1 MMFIELNDGR
11 QINLTH
17 ISTIEI
23 DDSDVVFYP
32 AKGSLDGI
40 REHFDTV
47 EDAQDRFDE
56 LQNNLIN

>member
-1 MMFIELNDGR
+1 MMFLELNDGR

-23 DDSDVVFYP
+23 DGSDIVYNT

-40 REHFDTV
+40 REHFGT
-47 EDAQDRFDE
+47 EEEAQERFNY
-56 LQNNLIN
+56 LQENLLN

>member
-11 QINLTH
+11 QITLTH

-40 REHFDTV
+40 REHFETS
-47 EDAQDRFDE
+47 EEAQERFE
-56 LQNNLIN
+56 QLQSDLVN